1 MKRLVVI
8 AGMSAAFVFCALS
21 HGGDDAAAI
30 KGLLERLR
38 KGGDDRVAAALARHG
53 AAAVPGLIE
62 VLKEGNAEVQIQAM
76 SALGQIGP
84 AAKAAVPVLSEG
96 LTETSDDKLAAA
108 SAQALGRIG
117 AAGMPVLLIVLEKG
131 KPERAVLAAR
141 AIEKVGPAA
150 GKAAETLL
158 VKHLKAA
165 KEPPEAIIYIDALV
179 SLGAGAKGAVPVLI
193 EIGKAKKK
201 TPAQIHVLVGL
212 GKIGPAAKEAS
223 PYLAEVMTDPKEPP
237 HLRIHARQSLSQID
251 PSSKA
256 IADTLPEI
264 IKGGIWPRPILIEA
278 LAHIGP
284 VNKEARTVLEEGVS
298 SKDPTTRVYAAW
310 GLGKADSKDRAVVSV
325 LIESLGEKDAKVRV
339 LAARAIG
346 EVRPMDPAIGR
357 ALEKAAED
365 SNPAVRQAVAAAL
378 KKLK

>member
-1 MKRLVVI
+1 MKR
-8 AGMSAAFVFCALS
+8 AFVVAGLLAVFAFSALS
-21 HGGDDAAAI
+21 RGGDDAAAI

-38 KGGDDRVAAALARHG
+38 KGGDDRVATALARHG

-108 SAQALGRIG
+108 AAQALGRIG
-117 AAGMPVLLIVLEKG
+117 EASVPVLLTVLEKG
-131 KPERAVLAAR
+131 KPERAVYAAR
-141 AIEKVGPAA
+141 AIEKMGPAA
-150 GKAAETLL
+150 GKAAEPLL

-165 KEPPEAIIYIDALV
+165 IPTLV
-179 SLGAGAKGAVPVLI
+179 
-193 EIGKAKKK
+193 EIGKERKK

-223 PYLAEVMTDPKEPP
+223 PYLAGVMTDAKEPP
-237 HLRIHARQSLSQID
+237 HLRIHALQSLSQID
-251 PSSKA
+251 PTSKA
-256 IADTLPEI
+256 LADTLPEI

-284 VNKEARTVLEEGVS
+284 VNRDARTVLEDGVS

-310 GLGKADSKDRAVVSV
+310 GLGKDNPKDRAVVSV
-325 LIESLGEKDAKVRV
+325 LIESLSEKDAKVRV

-346 EVRPMDPAIGR
+346 EVRPVDPAVGR
-357 ALEKAAED
+357 ALQKAAED
-365 SNPAVRQAVAAAL
+365 SNPAVQQAAAAAM